1 MVDANEHKLTF
12 DAVIGP
18 VSKVELVVEDL
29 PRVPVALSHL
39 SRTNLRHIDRLGHVD
54 DAAHAV
60 IVEVHVAGDI
70 GWSDA
75 SVEF

>member
-1 MVDANEHKLTF
+1 M
-12 DAVIGP
+12 
-18 VSKVELVVEDL
+18 EDL

-54 DAAHAV
+54 DAAHAAV
-60 IVEVHVAGDI
+60 VEVHVAGDI

-75 SVEF
+75 GVEF